1 MLCKSL
7 CAFREPFGDSVV
19 ESVYPGQEVEVP
31 DELVEQLVADRH
43 IERPARLEPVE
54 AADADAEPAA
64 DAPVARTGRRRRE

>member
-31 DELVEQLVADRH
+31 DELVDQLIADRH
-43 IERPARLEPVE
+43 IERPARSDPIE
-54 AADADAEPAA
+54 AEAEDESAA
-64 DAPVARTGRRRRE
+64 DAPAPRTGRRRRG